1 VQWEILKNKLLD
13 VFGQAILDYSNGDT
27 EQVIITETNI
37 SEADVLAV
45 SYLFRSYDKMPILEQ
60 KAIALTKGNILDVGC
75 GAGSHALYLQN
86 SLDKDVLALDASKGA
101 ITACKR
107 RGIKQTV
114 CTTIQDYNEQQF
126 DTILLLMNGI
136 GLAQKRENL
145 LDFLL
150 HLKTLLNPNGQLLL
164 DSSDIAYMYDKD
176 DLEEI
181 ETYYG
186 TLKFT
191 ISYKTY
197 TETFDWLFVDF
208 DTLKQVALAAGLSC
222 ERVLEGKHYD
232 YLAKLTKIT

>member
-1 VQWEILKNKLLD
+1 VRWEILKNKLLD
-13 VFGQAILDYSNGDT
+13 VFGQAILDYSNGD
-27 EQVIITETNI
+27 EKQVIITETNI
-37 SEADVLAV
+37 SEPDVLAV
-45 SYLFRSYDKMPILEQ
+45 SYLFRSYNEMPALEQ
-60 KAIALTKGNILDVGC
+60 KAIALAKGTILDVGC

-86 SLDKDVLALDASKGA
+86 SLAKEVLALDASEGA
-101 ITACKR
+101 ITVCKK
-107 RGIKQTV
+107 RGIEQTI
-114 CTTIQDYNEQQF
+114 CTTIQDYKEKEF
-126 DTILLLMNGI
+126 DTVLLLMNGI

-150 HLKTLLNPNGQLLL
+150 HLKTLMKPNGQLLL
-164 DSSDIAYMYDKD
+164 DSSDIAYMYDST
-176 DLEEI
+176 DLDEL

-197 TETFDWLFVDF
+197 IETFDWLFVDF

-222 ERVLEGKHYD
+222 EKVLDGKHYD